1 MTRRCEEAER
11 MDAPDADPRE
21 LAGALAFI
29 RRINRLLGY
38 NAATRRAVGELGGG
52 SVLDVCCGS
61 ADFEHEGAYVGLDF
75 HATTL
80 AVARERRPTAALV
93 RGDAR
98 ALPFGDG
105 SFDVVVCQMALH
117 HFDHGGVRA
126 VCAEM
131 GRVCRVGW
139 VAADLLRRRR
149 AGAWIRLFT
158 LFSPEMVRHDA
169 RLSVRQAFSGAEAR
183 GLAREVG
190 GVYRGAFGHRFL
202 IVRRK
207 DAEPT
212 DCSPSA

>member
-1 MTRRCEEAER
+1 

-21 LAGALAFI
+21 LAKALAFI

-38 NAATRRAVGELGGG
+38 NAATRRAVAGLGGG
-52 SVLDVCCGS
+52 AVLDVCCGS
-61 ADFEHEGAYVGLDF
+61 ADFEHGGAYVGLDF

-80 AVARERRPTAALV
+80 AVARARRPGAGLV

-98 ALPFGDG
+98 GLPFADG

-117 HFDHGGVRA
+117 HFDHDAVRA
-126 VCAEM
+126 VCSEM
-131 GRVCRVGW
+131 ERVSRVGW

-169 RLSVRQAFSGAEAR
+169 RLSVRQAFSDREAR

-190 GVYRGAFGHRFL
+190 GEYRPAFGHRFL
-202 IVRRK
+202 IVRHK
-207 DAEPT
+207 GSGPP